1 MRPISHQLKEP
12 PPGTLG
18 QHRDGFYSRCV
29 IDTAITLF
37 DLMAAKARHRSVVAV
52 VEPDIDCDWRASG
65 GADCL
70 SRRNRPLQ
78 GAGDHCDGCLV
89 ASASASRAASAIPTS
104 SSGGSL
110 NPRSRPSAL
119 SAYAHA
125 GPDGIVKLSE
135 VCAVAN
141 HISLMSHI

>member
-1 MRPISHQLKEP
+1 
-12 PPGTLG
+12 
-18 QHRDGFYSRCV
+18 
-29 IDTAITLF
+29 
-37 DLMAAKARHRSVVAV
+37 MAAKARHRSVVVV

-70 SRRNRPLQ
+70 SRCNRPLQ
-78 GAGDHCDGCLV
+78 GAGDHCDGMFGGERIGESCRLGDTDLV
-89 ASASASRAASAIPTS
+89 QR
-104 SSGGSL
+104 GSL

-135 VCAVAN
+135 VCAVTN
-141 HISLMSHI
+141 HISLMRHM